1 MIVRRY
7 LVREIVVPFL
17 VVAVILL
24 TIFASHRV
32 ALLLADALST
42 GLPGRVIF
50 LLLALKLVYSL
61 DIILPI
67 ALYLGTLIA
76 FGRLYS
82 DHEMT
87 ALGAC
92 GVPERRIVGS
102 VLLVAGVFA
111 LGISGLSLYVNPWA
125 AQFGDRV
132 REQAESLTDVSG
144 ISPGRFHELIGGRGV
159 IYVARLGP
167 DARRLKD
174 IFIDNSRRRGT
185 DQVYLARTGRLYSD
199 AGTGR
204 RTIMLENGYRY
215 DSGPAGSAYRVMR
228 FRRLT
233 TWLRRSS
240 ANERIRKRSAMS
252 TSALLASSDPRDR
265 AELEWRLSMPA
276 ATLILA
282 LLAVPLSRMNPR
294 QGRYARVF
302 MAILV
307 YAVYYNLLGVA
318 KSWVERGKLAPV
330 PGLGLVHA
338 LMLCVAIGMLV
349 WPSAALRLRR
359 MRAMR

>member
-7 LVREIVVPFL
+7 LVREIVVPVL
-17 VVAVILL
+17 VVTVILL

-42 GLPGRVIF
+42 GLSGRIIF

-82 DHEMT
+82 DREMT
-87 ALGAC
+87 AFEAC
-92 GVPERRIVGS
+92 GVPERRIVGT

-111 LGISGLSLYVNPWA
+111 LGIGGLSLYVKPWA
-125 AQFGDRV
+125 AQLGEHV
-132 REQAESLTDVSG
+132 REQAESLVDVSG
-144 ISPGRFHELIGGRGV
+144 VSPGRFHELTGGRGV

-167 DARRLKD
+167 EARRLKD
-174 IFIDNSRRRGT
+174 VFIDSRRRGT
-185 DQVYLARTGRLYSD
+185 DQVYLARTGHLHFD

-204 RTIMLENGYRY
+204 RTIVLENGYRY
-215 DSGPAGSAYRVMR
+215 DSGPAGSAYRVVR

-233 TWLRRSS
+233 AWLRRSS
-240 ANERIRKRSAMS
+240 ANERVRQRSAMS
-252 TSALLASSDPRDR
+252 TTGLLASSDPRDR
-265 AELEWRLSMPA
+265 AELEWRLSMPV

-330 PGLGLVHA
+330 PGLWLVHA

-349 WPSAALRLRR
+349 WPSVALRLRWV
-359 MRAMR
+359 RAMR

>member
-1 MIVRRY
+1 MIIRRY

-92 GVPERRIVGS
+92 GVSERRIVGS

-111 LGISGLSLYVNPWA
+111 LGIAGLSLYVKPWA

-174 IFIDNSRRRGT
+174 IFIDSRKRGT
-185 DQVYLARTGRLYSD
+185 DQVYLARTGRLYPD
-199 AGTGR
+199 TGTGR
-204 RTIMLENGYRY
+204 RTIVLENGYRY
-215 DSGPAGSAYRVMR
+215 DSGPAGSAYRVVR

-233 TWLRRSS
+233 TWLRRPS
-240 ANERIRKRSAMS
+240 AGGRVRKRSAMS
-252 TSALLASSDPRDR
+252 TSGLLASSDPRDR

-338 LMLCVAIGMLV
+338 LMLCAAIGMLV
-349 WPSAALRLRR
+349 WPSASLRLRR